1 MLNINDSNLDPVEN
15 YGENNIKLDKIQT
28 NVKQEQEVDIISS
41 KKNNNVNE
49 ISIPIEENFEQFQN
63 KKNNVSSIKN
73 CINYFDNLDKEL
85 SSPLHNYSPSFKIEC
100 IFYCFAR
107 LFNIQTVIIY
117 LISIVIY
124 SFLKLKN
131 IYLSLIPITHV
142 ICGGLFTII
151 LKLIIRR
158 PRPILKTKRYFK
170 LKESTHSMPS
180 GDSLQAGIFAT
191 MIILYTNNF
200 FKFFG
205 ILLIPAAML
214 GRVFYNL
221 HYWFDCIIGAIMGI
235 FISIGTYTIIN
246 KYFLNI

>member
-1 MLNINDSNLDPVEN
+1 MSDINDSNLNPIEN
-15 YGENNIKLDKIQT
+15 YGENNKIQT
-28 NVKQEQEVDIISS
+28 NEKQEQEVNIISS
-41 KKNNNVNE
+41 KKDNNINE
-49 ISIPIEENFEQFQN
+49 ISIPIEENFEQYQN
-63 KKNNVSSIKN
+63 KKDNFSTIKN
-73 CINYFDNLDKEL
+73 CINYLDNLDKEL

-107 LFNIQTVIIY
+107 LFNIEPVIIY
-117 LISIVIY
+117 LICIVLY
-124 SFLKLKN
+124 SLLKLKN

-142 ICGGLFTII
+142 ICGGLLTII
-151 LKLIIRR
+151 IKLIIRR
-158 PRPILKTKRYFK
+158 PRPILKTKRFFK

-180 GDSLQAGIFAT
+180 GDSLQAGIFTT
-191 MIILYTNNF
+191 MIILYTKSF

-235 FISIGTYTIIN
+235 CISIGTYTIIN
-246 KYFLNI
+246 KIFF

>member
-1 MLNINDSNLDPVEN
+1 MLEDVISPNLGFPNEEVKYQQKMEEMKNLVPYLKEEMKSCPVDD
-15 YGENNIKLDKIQT
+15 YIFTL
-28 NVKQEQEVDIISS
+28 
-41 KKNNNVNE
+41 
-49 ISIPIEENFEQFQN
+49 IETIDF
-63 KKNNVSSIKN
+63 
-73 CINYFDNLDKEL
+73 
-85 SSPLHNYSPSFKIEC
+85 YS
-100 IFYCFAR
+100 
-107 LFNIQTVIIY
+107 L
-117 LISIVIY
+117 
-124 SFLKLKN
+124 
-131 IYLSLIPITHV
+131 
-142 ICGGLFTII
+142 
-151 LKLIIRR
+151 
-158 PRPILKTKRYFK
+158 KRYFK

>member
-1 MLNINDSNLDPVEN
+1 MSDINDSNLNPIEN
-15 YGENNIKLDKIQT
+15 YGENNKIQT
-28 NVKQEQEVDIISS
+28 NEKQEQEVNIISS
-41 KKNNNVNE
+41 KKDNSINE
-49 ISIPIEENFEQFQN
+49 ISIPIEENFEQYQN
-63 KKNNVSSIKN
+63 KKDNVSTIKN
-73 CINYFDNLDKEL
+73 CINYLDNLDKEL

-107 LFNIQTVIIY
+107 LFNIEPVIIY
-117 LISIVIY
+117 LICIVLY
-124 SFLKLKN
+124 SLLKLKN

-142 ICGGLFTII
+142 ICGGLLTII
-151 LKLIIRR
+151 IKLIIRR
-158 PRPILKTKRYFK
+158 PRPILKTKRFFK

-180 GDSLQAGIFAT
+180 GDSLQAGIFTT
-191 MIILYTNNF
+191 MIILYTKSF

-235 FISIGTYTIIN
+235 CISIGTYTIIN
-246 KYFLNI
+246 KIFF